1 MKILGALLAFL
12 LFFCPLNAS
21 ELPQE
26 SELFFSSFLFAD
38 YHDQVKQFAKG
49 ASTPSEIQFANTIL
63 TYQPGSAAQNR
74 LFYQSMI
81 DNLRAL
87 IKEKKSAFVDQFC
100 VSLFESVEMWGPL
113 VRMQHVIYTP
123 DRYYPYPMT
132 VLDLFSYTEEVY
144 VGTLNNPIF
153 NGCYKLSKETNDQMR
168 FGNFPYALYRLGK
181 TLVIRMPSITR
192 EVKGKVEIAEEFTQY
207 LNALYKRS
215 KKHLYVNLI
224 TQKYG
229 KTGKDPEC
237 RKQIE
242 ALEQTFWGTLF
253 AVTLDK
259 NSPFY
264 FQTGEFAYM
273 DDAGEFIKTF
283 SSRLFATINPL
294 YHWPRYLNQQK
305 WRAECQQRLHDIH
318 AAYFDNT
325 PQLTNEER
333 KDFIHIFY
341 ITTVKELVKQLTPD
355 SMNVSCVNTVDRGI
369 SLLSELYLD
378 QIFQK
383 SEIITG
389 EEADRFTS
397 LVLIHPIVLRNR
409 PAHIYRLERIISATT
424 RMHTIN
430 RSKLCKV

>member
-1 MKILGALLAFL
+1 MRIIGVLFTFL
-12 LFFCPLNAS
+12 LFCYPLYSS

-26 SELFFSSFLFAD
+26 SELFFDSFLFAD

-49 ASTPSEIQFANTIL
+49 ASTPAETRFVTTIL
-63 TYQPGSAAQNR
+63 TYYPGPAEENR
-74 LFYQSMI
+74 LFYYTMM

-87 IKEKKSAFVDQFC
+87 IKEKKSPFVDQFC
-100 VSLFESVEMWGPL
+100 VGLFESVEMWDSI
-113 VRMQHVIYTP
+113 VRMQHILYTP
-123 DRYYPYPMT
+123 ERYYPYPMT
-132 VLDLFSYTEEVY
+132 VRDLFIYTEEVY
-144 VGTLNNPIF
+144 EGTLNNPIF
-153 NGCYKLSKETNDQMR
+153 DGCNKLSKETNDQMR
-168 FGNFPYALYRLGK
+168 FGNFPYTLYRLGK
-181 TLVIRMPSITR
+181 TLVIRIPSITR
-192 EVKGKVEIAEEFTQY
+192 EVKGKVEVAEEFTQY
-207 LNALYKRS
+207 LTALRKRS

-242 ALEQTFWGTLF
+242 ALEQSFWGTLF

-264 FQTGEFAYM
+264 FQEDEFTYM
-273 DDAGEFIKTF
+273 DDAEEFIKTF

-305 WRAECQQRLHDIH
+305 WRAHCQQLLHDIH
-318 AAYFDNT
+318 AAYFDNR
-325 PQLTNEER
+325 PELSNEER

-341 ITTVKELVKQLTPD
+341 ITAVKNLVEQLNPD

-383 SEIITG
+383 SEIITR
-389 EEADRFTS
+389 EEADRFTA
-397 LVLIHPIVLRNR
+397 LVLVHPIVLRNR

-424 RMHTIN
+424 RMHT
-430 RSKLCKV
+430 KE